1 MERSKH
7 LAALRQK
14 GCGGDASSARIQL
27 AHEIRQNR
35 DERDELLK
43 ECRHPVPHETP
54 AADVLAMKAD
64 LVIPWKKLAKGHPW
78 VSVPVYNGTRTF

>member
-14 GCGGDASSARIQL
+14 VCGGDASSARIQL

-35 DERDELLK
+35 DERDELLR
-43 ECRHPVPHETP
+43 EAGITVPHETP

-64 LVIPWKKLAKGHPW
+64 LAIP
-78 VSVPVYNGTRTF
+78 